1 MLNLL
6 TILAER
12 FSMIGLLA
20 FVLSRANFFKKVI
33 SNNVSY
39 KDLSILIIIFSLIGI
54 IGTYVGIPING
65 AIANSRV
72 VGPMI
77 AGLLGGPFIGF
88 LVGFIAGLH
97 RFLIGG
103 FTALSCGIST
113 TIEGLIGGII
123 KKYYKNTVDWK
134 IAFLAGII
142 GETLQMILILTISR
156 PFSDAL
162 SLVKVIG
169 LPMILVNSSGIAVF
183 MLIIKSVFDE
193 IDTIE
198 SRQAKIMLNIT
209 SKTIPYIRSGLNKD
223 TAKVVSEI
231 IYESINV
238 DAVAITDRKTVLAY
252 IGLDDVQDKCQFL
265 KKAEINAFRFKK
277 VYVDNNKRGLGLL
290 SSVTAPLYCYDELVG
305 TLKIFRKNKFVNSTD
320 IEVAKGLSN
329 LISNQLEIADAE
341 NQKRIANEMKFNAL
355 QAQINPHFLFN
366 ALNTVISFIQ
376 YNPDGASRLLITLSE
391 YLRNNLRYAGKWIM
405 ICKELENIDAYL
417 FIEKARFG
425 DKINVVKDIDDDL
438 LNMYIPALL
447 IQPIVENAVK
457 HGILPK
463 DNGGTVVIKI
473 KDNNDDFIRFSVEDD
488 GEGINNEMLDRIL
501 RDGYGTN
508 MGIGLHNV
516 YERVQSISKGAFFKI
531 ESKRGHGT
539 KVTFDFP
546 KFYEENK
553 EEVSSGFKVVNSR

>member
-6 TILAER
+6 IILAER

-20 FVLSRANFFKKVI
+20 FILSRANFFKKVI

-39 KDLSILIIIFSLIGI
+39 KDMAILIIIFSLIGI

-277 VYVDNNKRGLGLL
+277 VYVENNKRGLGLL

-305 TLKIFRKNKFVNSTD
+305 TLKLFRKNKFVNSTD

-376 YNPDGASRLLITLSE
+376 YNPDGASKLLITLSE
-391 YLRNNLRYAGKWIM
+391 YLRNNLRYAGKWIT
-405 ICKELENIDAYL
+405 IYKEIENIDAYL

-425 DKINVVKDIDDDL
+425 DKINVAKDIDEDL

-463 DNGGTVVIKI
+463 DNGGTVTIKI
-473 KDNNDDFIRFSVEDD
+473 KDNNDFIRFSVEDD
-488 GEGINNEMLDRIL
+488 GEGIDNEMLDRIL

-516 YERVQSISKGAFFKI
+516 YERIQSIHRGAFFKI
-531 ESKRGHGT
+531 ESKKGHGT
-539 KVTFDFP
+539 KVIFDFP
-546 KFYEENK
+546 KYYEENK
-553 EEVSSGFKVVNSR
+553 EEISSGVEVFNSR

>member
-6 TILAER
+6 ILLAER

-20 FVLSRANFFKKVI
+20 FILSKANFFKKVI

-39 KDLSILIIIFSLIGI
+39 KDLSILIAIFSLIGI

-77 AGLLGGPFIGF
+77 AGLLGGPFIG
-88 LVGFIAGLH
+88 LIVGFIAGFH

-103 FTALSCGIST
+103 FTALACGIST
-113 TIEGLIGGII
+113 TLEGLIGGII

-134 IAFLAGII
+134 VAFLAGII
-142 GETLQMILILTISR
+142 GETLQMVLILAISR
-156 PFSDAL
+156 PFSSAL

-169 LPMILVNSSGIAVF
+169 IPMILVNSTGIAVF

-193 IDTIE
+193 IDTIQ
-198 SRQAKIMLNIT
+198 SRQAKIILDIT
-209 SKTIPYIRSGLNKD
+209 SKAIPYIRNGLNSD
-223 TAKVVSEI
+223 TAKIVSEI
-231 IYESINV
+231 IYEAIDV
-238 DAVAITDRKTVLAY
+238 DAVAITDMKTILASV
-252 IGLDDVQDKCQFL
+252 GLDEANKKCHLF
-265 KKAEINAFRFKK
+265 KKSEVNAFRFKK

-305 TLKIFRKNKFVNSTD
+305 TLKLFRKNKFVNSTD

-376 YNPDGASRLLITLSE
+376 YNPDGASKLLITLSE

-473 KDNNDDFIRFSVEDD
+473 KDNNDFIRFSVEDD
-488 GEGINNEMLDRIL
+488 GEGIEYEMLKKIVKED
-501 RDGYGTN
+501 YGTN

-516 YERVQSISKGAFFKI
+516 YERIQSIHRGAFFKI
-531 ESKRGHGT
+531 ESKKGHGT
-539 KVTFDFP
+539 KVVFDFP
-546 KFYEENK
+546 KYYEENK
-553 EEVSSGFKVVNSR
+553 EEISSDVEVFNSR

>member
-6 TILAER
+6 ILLAER

-20 FVLSRANFFKKVI
+20 FILSKANFFKKVI

-156 PFSDAL
+156 PFSSAL

-193 IDTIE
+193 IDIIE
-198 SRQAKIMLNIT
+198 SRQAKIMLDIT

-277 VYVDNNKRGLGLL
+277 VYVENNKRGLGLL

-305 TLKIFRKNKFVNSTD
+305 TLKLFRKNKFVNSTD

-376 YNPDGASRLLITLSE
+376 YNPDGASKLLITLSE
-391 YLRNNLRYAGKWIM
+391 YLRNNLRYAGKWIT
-405 ICKELENIDAYL
+405 IYKEIENIDAYL

-425 DKINVVKDIDDDL
+425 DKINVAKDIDEDL

-463 DNGGTVVIKI
+463 DNGGTVTIKI
-473 KDNNDDFIRFSVEDD
+473 KDNNDFIRFSVEDD
-488 GEGINNEMLDRIL
+488 GEGIDNEMLKKIVKED
-501 RDGYGTN
+501 YGTN

-516 YERVQSISKGAFFKI
+516 YERIQSIHRGAFFKI
-531 ESKRGHGT
+531 ESKKGHGT
-539 KVTFDFP
+539 KVIFDFP
-546 KFYEENK
+546 KYYEENK
-553 EEVSSGFKVVNSR
+553 EEISSGVEVFNSR

>member
-6 TILAER
+6 ILLAER

-20 FVLSRANFFKKVI
+20 FILSKANFFKKVI

-39 KDLSILIIIFSLIGI
+39 KDLSILIAIFSLIGI

-77 AGLLGGPFIGF
+77 AGLLGGPFIG
-88 LVGFIAGLH
+88 LIVGFIAGFH

-103 FTALSCGIST
+103 FTALACGIST
-113 TIEGLIGGII
+113 TLEGLIGGII

-134 IAFLAGII
+134 VAFLAGII
-142 GETLQMILILTISR
+142 GETLQMVLILAISR
-156 PFSDAL
+156 PFSSAL

-169 LPMILVNSSGIAVF
+169 IPMILVNSTGIAVF

-193 IDTIE
+193 IDTIQ
-198 SRQAKIMLNIT
+198 SRQAKIILDIT
-209 SKTIPYIRSGLNKD
+209 SKAIPYIRNGLNSD
-223 TAKVVSEI
+223 TAKIVSEI
-231 IYESINV
+231 IYEAIDV
-238 DAVAITDRKTVLAY
+238 DAVAITDMKTILASV
-252 IGLDDVQDKCQFL
+252 GLDEANKKCHLF
-265 KKAEINAFRFKK
+265 KKSEVNAFRFKK

-376 YNPDGASRLLITLSE
+376 YNPDGASKLLITLSE
-391 YLRNNLRYAGKWIM
+391 YLRNNLRYAGKWIK

-425 DKINVVKDIDDDL
+425 DKINVVKDIDENL

-457 HGILPK
+457 HGILSN
-463 DNGGTVVIKI
+463 DNGGTVTIRIKN
-473 KDNNDDFIRFSVEDD
+473 NNDCIRFSIEDD
-488 GEGINNEMLDRIL
+488 GEGIEDEVLKKIVKEGYSNNV
-501 RDGYGTN
+501 GV
-508 MGIGLHNV
+508 GIRNV
-516 YERVQSISKGAFFKI
+516 YERIQSVQKGALFKI
-531 ESKRGHGT
+531 ESKKGYGT
-539 KVTFDFP
+539 KVIFDFP
-546 KFYEENK
+546 KCQEKDK
-553 EEVSSGFKVVNSR
+553 EEITNDIEIASSR

>member
-6 TILAER
+6 ILLAER

-20 FVLSRANFFKKVI
+20 FILSKANFFKKVI

-156 PFSDAL
+156 PFSSAL

-193 IDTIE
+193 IDIIE
-198 SRQAKIMLNIT
+198 SRQAKIMLDIT

-277 VYVDNNKRGLGLL
+277 VYVENNKRGLGLL

-305 TLKIFRKNKFVNSTD
+305 TLKLFRKNKFVNSTD

-376 YNPDGASRLLITLSE
+376 YNPDGASKLLITLSE
-391 YLRNNLRYAGKWIM
+391 YLRNNLRYAGKWIT
-405 ICKELENIDAYL
+405 IYKEIENIDAYL

-425 DKINVVKDIDDDL
+425 DKINVAKDIDEDL

-463 DNGGTVVIKI
+463 DNGGTVTIKI
-473 KDNNDDFIRFSVEDD
+473 KDNNDFIRFSVEDD
-488 GEGINNEMLDRIL
+488 GEGIDNEMLDRIL

-516 YERVQSISKGAFFKI
+516 YERIQSIHRGAFFKI
-531 ESKRGHGT
+531 ESKKGHGT
-539 KVTFDFP
+539 KVIFDFP
-546 KFYEENK
+546 KYYEENK
-553 EEVSSGFKVVNSR
+553 EEISSGVEVFNSR

>member
-6 TILAER
+6 ILLAER

-20 FVLSRANFFKKVI
+20 FILSKANFFKKVI

-39 KDLSILIIIFSLIGI
+39 KDLSILITIFSLIGI

-77 AGLLGGPFIGF
+77 AGLLGGPFIG
-88 LVGFIAGLH
+88 LIVGFIAGFH

-103 FTALSCGIST
+103 FTALACGIST
-113 TIEGLIGGII
+113 TAEGLIGGII

-142 GETLQMILILTISR
+142 GETLQMVLILAISR
-156 PFSDAL
+156 PFASAL

-169 LPMILVNSSGIAVF
+169 IPMILVNSTGIAVF

-193 IDTIE
+193 IDTIQ
-198 SRQAKIMLNIT
+198 SRQAKIILDIT
-209 SKTIPYIRSGLNKD
+209 SKTIPYIRNGLNSD
-223 TAKVVSEI
+223 TAKIVSEI
-231 IYESINV
+231 IYEAIDV
-238 DAVAITDRKTVLAY
+238 DAVAITDMKTILASV
-252 IGLDDVQDKCQFL
+252 GLDEADENCHLF
-265 KKAEINAFRFKK
+265 KKSEVNAFRFKK
-277 VYVDNNKRGLGLL
+277 VYVENSKKGLCLL

-305 TLKIFRKNKFVNSTD
+305 ALKIFRKNKFVNSTD

-341 NQKRIANEMKFNAL
+341 NQKRIADEMKFNAL
-355 QAQINPHFLFN
+355 QSQINPHFLFN

-391 YLRNNLRYAGKWIM
+391 YLRNNLRHAGKWITVG
-405 ICKELENIDAYL
+405 KEIENIDDYL

-425 DKINVVKDIDDDL
+425 EKINVVKDIDGDI

-463 DNGGTVVIKI
+463 DNGGTVIIRAK
-473 KDNNDDFIRFSVEDD
+473 NNKDFIRFSVEDD
-488 GEGINNEMLDRIL
+488 GEGMDNQMRLKILNGESGNNA
-501 RDGYGTN
+501 
-508 MGIGLHNV
+508 GIGLHNV
-516 YERVQSISKGAFFKI
+516 YERVKSIYKGAFFKI
-531 ESKRGHGT
+531 DSKKGYGT
-539 KVTFDFP
+539 KVSFDFP
-546 KFYEENK
+546 KFYDGKK
-553 EEVSSGFKVVNSR
+553 EEFSGGFKVSNSGR

>member
-6 TILAER
+6 IILAER

-20 FVLSRANFFKKVI
+20 FILSRANFFKKVI

-39 KDLSILIIIFSLIGI
+39 KDMAILIIIFSLIGI

-198 SRQAKIMLNIT
+198 SRQAKIMLDIT

-238 DAVAITDRKTVLAY
+238 DAVAITDLKTVLAY

-305 TLKIFRKNKFVNSTD
+305 TLKLFRKNKFVNSTD

-376 YNPDGASRLLITLSE
+376 YNPDGASKLLITLSE

-473 KDNNDDFIRFSVEDD
+473 KDNNDFIRFSVEDD
-488 GEGINNEMLDRIL
+488 GEGIEYEMLKKIVKED
-501 RDGYGTN
+501 YGTN

-516 YERVQSISKGAFFKI
+516 YERIQSIHRGAFFKI
-531 ESKRGHGT
+531 ESKKGHGT
-539 KVTFDFP
+539 KVVFDFP
-546 KFYEENK
+546 KYYEENK
-553 EEVSSGFKVVNSR
+553 EEISSDVEVFNSR

>member
-6 TILAER
+6 ILLAER

-20 FVLSRANFFKKVI
+20 FILSKANFFKKVI

-39 KDLSILIIIFSLIGI
+39 KDLSILIAIFSLIGI

-77 AGLLGGPFIGF
+77 AGLLGGPFIG
-88 LVGFIAGLH
+88 LIVGFIAGFH

-103 FTALSCGIST
+103 FTALACGIST
-113 TIEGLIGGII
+113 TLEGLIGGII

-134 IAFLAGII
+134 VAFLAGII
-142 GETLQMILILTISR
+142 GETLQMVLILAISR
-156 PFSDAL
+156 PFSSAL

-169 LPMILVNSSGIAVF
+169 IPMILVNSTGIAVF

-193 IDTIE
+193 IDTIQ
-198 SRQAKIMLNIT
+198 SRQAKIILDIT
-209 SKTIPYIRSGLNKD
+209 SKAIPYIRNGLNSD
-223 TAKVVSEI
+223 TAKIVSEI
-231 IYESINV
+231 IYEAIDV
-238 DAVAITDRKTVLAY
+238 DAVAITDMKTILASV
-252 IGLDDVQDKCQFL
+252 GLDEANKKCHLF
-265 KKAEINAFRFKK
+265 KKSEVNAFRFKK

-376 YNPDGASRLLITLSE
+376 YNPDGASKLLITLSE

-473 KDNNDDFIRFSVEDD
+473 KDNNDFIRFSVEDD
-488 GEGINNEMLDRIL
+488 GEGIEYEMLKKIVKED
-501 RDGYGTN
+501 YGTN

-516 YERVQSISKGAFFKI
+516 YERIQSIHRGALFKI
-531 ESKRGHGT
+531 ESKKGYGT
-539 KVTFDFP
+539 KVIFDFP
-546 KFYEENK
+546 KCQEKDK
-553 EEVSSGFKVVNSR
+553 EEITNDIEIASSR

>member
-6 TILAER
+6 ILLAER

-20 FVLSRANFFKKVI
+20 FILSKANFFKKVI

-39 KDLSILIIIFSLIGI
+39 KDLSILIAIFSLIGI

-77 AGLLGGPFIGF
+77 AGLLGGPFIG
-88 LVGFIAGLH
+88 LIVGFIAGFH

-103 FTALSCGIST
+103 FTALACGIST
-113 TIEGLIGGII
+113 TLEGLIGGII

-134 IAFLAGII
+134 VAFLAGII
-142 GETLQMILILTISR
+142 GETLQMVLILAISR
-156 PFSDAL
+156 PFSSAL

-169 LPMILVNSSGIAVF
+169 IPMILVNSTGIAVF

-193 IDTIE
+193 IDTIQ
-198 SRQAKIMLNIT
+198 SRQAKIILDIT
-209 SKTIPYIRSGLNKD
+209 SKAIPYIRNGLNSD
-223 TAKVVSEI
+223 TAKIVSEI
-231 IYESINV
+231 IYEAIDV
-238 DAVAITDRKTVLAY
+238 DAVAITDMKTILASV
-252 IGLDDVQDKCQFL
+252 GLDEANKKCHLF
-265 KKAEINAFRFKK
+265 KKSEVNAFRFKK

-376 YNPDGASRLLITLSE
+376 YNPDGASKLLITLSE
-391 YLRNNLRYAGKWIM
+391 YLRNNLRFAGKWIK

-425 DKINVVKDIDDDL
+425 DKINVVKDIDENL

-457 HGILPK
+457 HGILSN
-463 DNGGTVVIKI
+463 DNGGTVTIRIKN
-473 KDNNDDFIRFSVEDD
+473 NNDCIRFSIEDD
-488 GEGINNEMLDRIL
+488 GEGIEDEVLKKIVKEGYSNNV
-501 RDGYGTN
+501 GV
-508 MGIGLHNV
+508 GIRNV
-516 YERVQSISKGAFFKI
+516 YERIQSVQKGALFKI
-531 ESKRGHGT
+531 ESKKGYGT
-539 KVTFDFP
+539 KVIFDFP
-546 KFYEENK
+546 KCQEKDK
-553 EEVSSGFKVVNSR
+553 EEITNDIEIASSR

>member
-6 TILAER
+6 IILAER

-20 FVLSRANFFKKVI
+20 FILSRANFFKKVI

-39 KDLSILIIIFSLIGI
+39 KDIAILIAIFSLIGI

-77 AGLLGGPFIGF
+77 AGLLGGPFIG
-88 LVGFIAGLH
+88 LIVGFIAGLH

-103 FTALSCGIST
+103 FTALACGIST
-113 TIEGLIGGII
+113 TVEGLIGGII

-142 GETLQMILILTISR
+142 GETLQMILILAISR
-156 PFSDAL
+156 PFSSAL
-162 SLVKVIG
+162 SLVDVIG

-252 IGLDDVQDKCQFL
+252 IGLDDVYDKCQFL

-277 VYVDNNKRGLGLL
+277 VYVENSKKGLCLL

-305 TLKIFRKNKFVNSTD
+305 TLKLFRKNKFVNSTD

-341 NQKRIANEMKFNAL
+341 NQKRIADEMKFNAL

>member
-193 IDTIE
+193 IDIIE
-198 SRQAKIMLNIT
+198 SRQAKIMLDIT

-238 DAVAITDRKTVLAY
+238 DAVAITDLKTVLAY

-277 VYVDNNKRGLGLL
+277 VYVDNNRKGLGLL

-305 TLKIFRKNKFVNSTD
+305 TLKLFRKNKFVNSTD

-376 YNPDGASRLLITLSE
+376 YNPDGASKLLITLSE

-425 DKINVVKDIDDDL
+425 DKINVVKDIDENL

-473 KDNNDDFIRFSVEDD
+473 KDNNDFIRFSVEDD
-488 GEGINNEMLDRIL
+488 GEGIENEMLKKIVKE
-501 RDGYGTN
+501 GYGTN

-516 YERVQSISKGAFFKI
+516 YERIQSIHRGAFFKI
-531 ESKRGHGT
+531 ESKKGHGT
-539 KVTFDFP
+539 KVIFDFP
-546 KFYEENK
+546 KYYEENK
-553 EEVSSGFKVVNSR
+553 EEISSGVEVFNSR

>member
-6 TILAER
+6 ILLAER

-20 FVLSRANFFKKVI
+20 FILSKANFFKKVI

-39 KDLSILIIIFSLIGI
+39 KDLSILIAIFSLIGI

-77 AGLLGGPFIGF
+77 AGLLGGPFIG
-88 LVGFIAGLH
+88 LIVGFIAGFH

-103 FTALSCGIST
+103 FTALACGIST
-113 TIEGLIGGII
+113 TLEGLIGGII

-134 IAFLAGII
+134 VAFLAGII
-142 GETLQMILILTISR
+142 GETLQMVLILAISR
-156 PFSDAL
+156 PFSSAL

-169 LPMILVNSSGIAVF
+169 IPMILVNSTGIAVF

-193 IDTIE
+193 IDTIQ
-198 SRQAKIMLNIT
+198 SRQAKIILDIT
-209 SKTIPYIRSGLNKD
+209 SKAIPYIRNGLNSD
-223 TAKVVSEI
+223 TAKIVSEI
-231 IYESINV
+231 IYEAIDV
-238 DAVAITDRKTVLAY
+238 DAVAITDMKTILASV
-252 IGLDDVQDKCQFL
+252 GLDEANKKCHLF
-265 KKAEINAFRFKK
+265 KKSEVNAFRFKK

-376 YNPDGASRLLITLSE
+376 YNPDGASKLLITLSE

-463 DNGGTVVIKI
+463 DNGGTVTIRIKN
-473 KDNNDDFIRFSVEDD
+473 NNDCIRFSIEDD
-488 GEGINNEMLDRIL
+488 GEGIENEMLKKIVKE
-501 RDGYGTN
+501 GYSNNVGV
-508 MGIGLHNV
+508 GIRNV
-516 YERVQSISKGAFFKI
+516 YERIQSVQKGALFKI
-531 ESKRGHGT
+531 ESKKGYGT
-539 KVTFDFP
+539 KVIFDFP
-546 KFYEENK
+546 KCQEKDK
-553 EEVSSGFKVVNSR
+553 EEITNDIEIASSR

>member
-183 MLIIKSVFDE
+183 MLIIKSVFGE
-193 IDTIE
+193 IDIIE
-198 SRQAKIMLNIT
+198 SRQAKIMLDIT

-238 DAVAITDRKTVLAY
+238 DAVAITDLKTVLAY

-265 KKAEINAFRFKK
+265 KKAEINTFRFKK
-277 VYVDNNKRGLGLL
+277 VYVDNNRKGLGLL

-305 TLKIFRKNKFVNSTD
+305 TLKLFRKNKFVNSTD

-376 YNPDGASRLLITLSE
+376 YNPDDASKLLITLSE
-391 YLRNNLRYAGKWIM
+391 YLRNNLRFAGKWIK

-425 DKINVVKDIDDDL
+425 DKINVVKDIDENL

-457 HGILPK
+457 HGILSN
-463 DNGGTVVIKI
+463 DNGGTVTIRIKN
-473 KDNNDDFIRFSVEDD
+473 NNDCIRFSIEDD
-488 GEGINNEMLDRIL
+488 GEGIEDEVLKKIVKEGYSNNV
-501 RDGYGTN
+501 GV
-508 MGIGLHNV
+508 GIRNV
-516 YERVQSISKGAFFKI
+516 YERIQSVQKGALFKI
-531 ESKRGHGT
+531 ESKKGYGT
-539 KVTFDFP
+539 KVIFDFP
-546 KFYEENK
+546 KCQEKDK
-553 EEVSSGFKVVNSR
+553 EEITNDIEIASSR

>member
-1 MLNLL
+1 
-6 TILAER
+6 
-12 FSMIGLLA
+12 
-20 FVLSRANFFKKVI
+20 
-33 SNNVSY
+33 
-39 KDLSILIIIFSLIGI
+39 
-54 IGTYVGIPING
+54 
-65 AIANSRV
+65 
-72 VGPMI
+72 
-77 AGLLGGPFIGF
+77 
-88 LVGFIAGLH
+88 
-97 RFLIGG
+97 
-103 FTALSCGIST
+103 ST
-113 TIEGLIGGII
+113 TLEGLIGGII

-134 IAFLAGII
+134 VAFLAGII
-142 GETLQMILILTISR
+142 GETLQMVLILAISR
-156 PFSDAL
+156 PFSSAL

-169 LPMILVNSSGIAVF
+169 IPMILVNSTGIAVF

-193 IDTIE
+193 IDTIQ
-198 SRQAKIMLNIT
+198 SRQAKIILDIT
-209 SKTIPYIRSGLNKD
+209 SKTIPYIRNGLNSD

-265 KKAEINAFRFKK
+265 KKSAINAFRFKK
-277 VYVDNNKRGLGLL
+277 VYVENSKKGLCLL

-341 NQKRIANEMKFNAL
+341 NQKRIADEMKFNAL

-391 YLRNNLRYAGKWIM
+391 YLRNNLRHAGKWITVG
-405 ICKELENIDAYL
+405 KEIENIDDYL

-425 DKINVVKDIDDDL
+425 EKINVVKDIDSDI

-463 DNGGTVVIKI
+463 DDGGTVIIRVK
-473 KDNNDDFIRFSVEDD
+473 NNKNFIRFSVEDD
-488 GEGINNEMLDRIL
+488 GEGMDNQMYLKILNGEYGNN
-501 RDGYGTN
+501 T
-508 MGIGLHNV
+508 GIGLHNV
-516 YERVQSISKGAFFKI
+516 YERVKSINKGAFFKI
-531 ESKRGHGT
+531 DSKKGYGT
-539 KVTFDFP
+539 KVSFDFP
-546 KFYEENK
+546 KFYDEKK
-553 EEVSSGFKVVNSR
+553 EEFSGGFKISNSGR

>member
-6 TILAER
+6 ILLAER

-20 FVLSRANFFKKVI
+20 FILSKANFFKKVI

-39 KDLSILIIIFSLIGI
+39 KDLSILIAIFSLIGI

-77 AGLLGGPFIGF
+77 AGLLGGPFIG
-88 LVGFIAGLH
+88 LIVGFIAGFH

-103 FTALSCGIST
+103 FTALACGIST
-113 TIEGLIGGII
+113 TLEGLIGGII

-134 IAFLAGII
+134 VAFLAGII
-142 GETLQMILILTISR
+142 GETLQMVLILAISR
-156 PFSDAL
+156 PFSSAL

-169 LPMILVNSSGIAVF
+169 IPMILVNSTGIAVF

-193 IDTIE
+193 IDTIQ
-198 SRQAKIMLNIT
+198 SRQAKIILDIT
-209 SKTIPYIRSGLNKD
+209 SKAIPYIRNGLNSD
-223 TAKVVSEI
+223 TAKIVSEI
-231 IYESINV
+231 IYEAIDV
-238 DAVAITDRKTVLAY
+238 DAVAITDMKTILASV
-252 IGLDDVQDKCQFL
+252 GLDEANKKCHLF
-265 KKAEINAFRFKK
+265 KKSEVNAFRFKK

-391 YLRNNLRYAGKWIM
+391 YLRNNLRYAGKWIK

-425 DKINVVKDIDDDL
+425 DKINVVKDIDENL

-463 DNGGTVVIKI
+463 DNGGTVTIKI
-473 KDNNDDFIRFSVEDD
+473 KDNNDFIRFSVEDD
-488 GEGINNEMLDRIL
+488 GEGIDNEMLDRIL

-516 YERVQSISKGAFFKI
+516 YERIQSIHRGAFFKI
-531 ESKRGHGT
+531 ESKKGHGT
-539 KVTFDFP
+539 KVIFDFP
-546 KFYEENK
+546 KYYEENK
-553 EEVSSGFKVVNSR
+553 EEISSGVEVFNSR

>member
-198 SRQAKIMLNIT
+198 SRQAKIMLDIT

-238 DAVAITDRKTVLAY
+238 DAVAITDLKTVLAY

-305 TLKIFRKNKFVNSTD
+305 TLKLFRKNKFVNSTD

-376 YNPDGASRLLITLSE
+376 YNPDGASKLLITLSE

-473 KDNNDDFIRFSVEDD
+473 KDNNDFIRFSVEDD
-488 GEGINNEMLDRIL
+488 GEGIEYEMLKKIVKED
-501 RDGYGTN
+501 YGTN

-516 YERVQSISKGAFFKI
+516 YERIQSIHRGAFFKI
-531 ESKRGHGT
+531 ESKKGHGT
-539 KVTFDFP
+539 KVVFDFP
-546 KFYEENK
+546 KYYEENK
-553 EEVSSGFKVVNSR
+553 EEISSDVEVFNSR